1 MLETNLNHIK
11 TASELDSIIQENENV
26 MVCCGRM
33 GAMCIPVYGAMEDL
47 EEEYSKVSFYD
58 MEFDTPDAKVIK
70 SLPEC
75 KNFRGLP
82 FTIYYKNGEV
92 VAATASIQ
100 SKDEIKNILN
110 DKF

>member
-1 MLETNLNHIK
+1 MLETNLKHIN
-11 TASELDSIIQENENV
+11 TASELNNIIQENENV

-47 EEEYSKVSFYD
+47 EKEYSNVLFYD
-58 MEFDTPDAKVIK
+58 MEFDAPDAKVIR

-92 VAATASIQ
+92 IAATTSIQ
-100 SKDEIKNILN
+100 SKEDIKTILN
-110 DKF
+110 DNF